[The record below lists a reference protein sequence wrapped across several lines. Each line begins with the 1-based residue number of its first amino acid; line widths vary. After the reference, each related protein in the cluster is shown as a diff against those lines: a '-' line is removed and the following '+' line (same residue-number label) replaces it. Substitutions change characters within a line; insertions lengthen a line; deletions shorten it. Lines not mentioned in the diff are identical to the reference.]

1 MIYVLIVVTY
11 VHWGATVSMQEFSN
25 VDRCKIA
32 AENIIKATK
41 EIVEPMTPTYSSKR
55 ITAICM
61 EK

>member
-11 VHWGATVSMQEFSN
+11 VNWGANVSMQEFSN

-32 AENIIKATK
+32 AEHIIKAAK
-41 EIVEPMTPTYSSKR
+41 DVVEPMTPTYSTRR
-55 ITAICM
+55 IAAICM